1 MVTHYIATFI
11 GDLNK
16 ATSII
21 YPVLFGEDIAKRVL
35 HSQRIKAFPKLIQ
48 LAIKGVTII
57 HLRKYVKTNEN

>member
-21 YPVLFGEDIAKRVL
+21 YPALFGQDIAKRVL
-35 HSQRIKAFPKLIQ
+35 HSQRIKALPKLIF
-48 LAIKGVTII
+48 GD
-57 HLRKYVKTNEN
+57 